1 MGMFIF
7 WLTLIVGIWL
17 LWNICRNTGE
27 SLDKQTA
34 IQYEIVS
41 LEKRLDELSEQLKN
55 MQVPADAQ
63 KKDSTDEQVLLKE
76 RSSESAAGSTKVSI
90 NSSDIKD
97 LVLLPRIGNALAKRI
112 VEARPYN
119 SIGDLLKVQGISQDL
134 LDDLQ
139 GRIEL

>member
-7 WLTLIVGIWL
+7 WLTVVVGIWL

-41 LEKRLDELSEQLKN
+41 LEKRIDELSEQLKGIQGTPEPVSN
-55 MQVPADAQ
+55 SKSVVPTPAEALTDASVRPVDINTADIG
-63 KKDSTDEQVLLKE
+63 E
-76 RSSESAAGSTKVSI
+76 
-90 NSSDIKD
+90 

-112 VEARPYN
+112 VAGRPYN
-119 SIGDLLKVQGISQDL
+119 SLDDLLQVQGISKEVLEDIRP
-134 LDDLQ
+134 
-139 GRIEL
+139 RIFIS

>member
-55 MQVPADAQ
+55 IQAPAGAT
-63 KKDSTDEQVLLKE
+63 KESTDEQVLSKE
-76 RSSESAAGSTKVSI
+76 LPSESVAGSTKVSI

-119 SIGDLLKVQGISQDL
+119 SIDDLLKVQGISPDL